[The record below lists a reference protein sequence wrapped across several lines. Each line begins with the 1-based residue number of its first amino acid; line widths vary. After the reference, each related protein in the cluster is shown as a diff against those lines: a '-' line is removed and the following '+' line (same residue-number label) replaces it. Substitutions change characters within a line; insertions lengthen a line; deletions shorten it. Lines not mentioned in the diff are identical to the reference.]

1 MSFERLYQIDVPAIP
16 IPEARVFAH
25 RTRMSDFDSPA
36 IERIIR
42 PASELAHHVVE
53 IRVVD
58 GVSRTAAEHHP
69 TPDATLARLKHE
81 VKRALHRRESPI
93 DLGVGFALDMRFS
106 YMGNFAHLIH
116 DLLAPLRL
124 IEQTLQSDSSVELTP
139 IHVILPKH
147 PPDLAKRVLEVAG
160 VPTLCTDG
168 IVRGRLISIT
178 QELNLALLPH
188 LARQKFEPWPNPLPD
203 RVFVSRRGVRSIIN
217 EESVMGFL
225 DSEGFERVYMEDLSI
240 THQWSLL
247 GQASEIVGIHGAGL
261 SSIGFSIQR
270 PMPDGPRFRLIE
282 LYSPGFSSS
291 CYRDYAAVL
300 DGSWTGVRGKI
311 TPEVVRDL
319 DLRGDSRAHANA
331 RFEVD
336 LESLEEALSCARAT
350 NPTNFRP

>member
-1 MSFERLYQIDVPAIP
+1 
-16 IPEARVFAH
+16 
-25 RTRMSDFDSPA
+25 
-36 IERIIR
+36 
-42 PASELAHHVVE
+42 
-53 IRVVD
+53 
-58 GVSRTAAEHHP
+58 
-69 TPDATLARLKHE
+69 
-81 VKRALHRRESPI
+81 
-93 DLGVGFALDMRFS
+93 
-106 YMGNFAHLIH
+106 
-116 DLLAPLRL
+116 
-124 IEQTLQSDSSVELTP
+124 
-139 IHVILPKH
+139 
-147 PPDLAKRVLEVAG
+147 
-160 VPTLCTDG
+160 
-168 IVRGRLISIT
+168 
-178 QELNLALLPH
+178 
-188 LARQKFEPWPNPLPD
+188 
-203 RVFVSRRGVRSIIN
+203 
-217 EESVMGFL
+217 MGFL

-331 RFEVD
+331 PFEVD